1 MTESSLQN
9 VLPREDRNRG
19 ALLLLLHAFDMPF
32 LLPWYELQQAFCER
46 LAATVDWTQPASLG
60 AGVEA
65 FLQWRAEAMA
75 EATSSRNQLA
85 ALASAYFLHLFGSDV
100 SLDDVVARLVQTK
113 VRTRR
118 ARLLAVLSLLVCS
131 PRQHHVLSSF
141 HRYRCPTQSVFKGV
155 MPGRQTAIIYG
166 LQVRAFRAR
175 GCSDPSQRDR
185 VSPLP
190 DTWPSFVQT
199 AASQLDAPASTTLKV
214 AMTLYDEDVVEED
227 AWFEWQGGS
236 DADFPGKVRVCSRL
250 HIFFFFGFFFLS
262 LSTSLSLPMKIN
274 SLAIDTPYTFTI
286 HPFLLFD
293 PGRPR
298 GCAVQVAGVASEC

>member
-1 MTESSLQN
+1 MWAKRTSNDTVKANVTESSLQN

-113 VRTRR
+113 
-118 ARLLAVLSLLVCS
+118 
-131 PRQHHVLSSF
+131 
-141 HRYRCPTQSVFKGV
+141 SVFKGV

-166 LQVRAFRAR
+166 L
-175 GCSDPSQRDR
+175 
-185 VSPLP
+185 
-190 DTWPSFVQT
+190 QT

-236 DADFPGKVRVCSRL
+236 DADFPGKAAL
-250 HIFFFFGFFFLS
+250 EDALS
-262 LSTSLSLPMKIN
+262 KWLEWLRNAEEETE
-274 SLAIDTPYTFTI
+274 DE
-286 HPFLLFD
+286 D
-293 PGRPR
+293 
-298 GCAVQVAGVASEC
+298 ED